1 MKKKRYGS
9 YKTALRAK
17 GIRPI
22 PPPHKMRSSLTVQA
36 ETIDATRSALKERA
50 A

>member
-1 MKKKRYGS
+1 MSKVS
-9 YKTALRAK
+9 YRTFLRAK
-17 GIRPI
+17 GFKPV

-36 ETIDATRSALKERA
+36 ETIDATRSAMQERA